1 MTNKPS
7 TTQTHIVLKMSDCQK
22 YLNQNEIQ
30 NLASILS
37 KIGVGRKANGK
48 QPNEYIIVN
57 LDEPYSDRIFRQV
70 LIEESKKGIE
80 R

>member
-7 TTQTHIVLKMSDCQK
+7 TTPTHIVLKMSDCQK